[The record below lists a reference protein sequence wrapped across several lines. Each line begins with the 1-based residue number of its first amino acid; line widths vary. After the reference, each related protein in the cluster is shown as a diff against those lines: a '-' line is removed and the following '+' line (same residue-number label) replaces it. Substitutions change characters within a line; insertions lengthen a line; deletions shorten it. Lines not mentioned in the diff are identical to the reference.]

1 MARIARFMWVHRLS
15 EDREGKEKTFRKRS
29 LRLVEISVRM
39 RRMTMRPESTE
50 YAPDYGKYVMLVP
63 DGDLAA
69 TLSRQLDA
77 TLALLS
83 PLSEQQAAF
92 AYAPGKWSIK
102 EVVGHVTDGERV
114 FAYRALRIGRNDKTP
129 LPGFEQDDY
138 VASAN
143 FNERTLSSLL
153 EEFAAVRQASVQLFK
168 NFTEKEWQRRGTAN
182 GQEITPLSLA
192 YIIAGHE
199 LHHVDVLRTRY
210 LSRGAAIPHG
220 V

>member
-1 MARIARFMWVHRLS
+1 
-15 EDREGKEKTFRKRS
+15 
-29 LRLVEISVRM
+29 
-39 RRMTMRPESTE
+39 MTMRPESTE

-63 DGDLAA
+63 DGDLVA
-69 TLSRQLDA
+69 TLSRQLTA

-102 EVVGHVTDGERV
+102 EVVGHLTDGERV

-138 VASAN
+138 VATAN

-168 NFTEKEWQRRGTAN
+168 NFAEKEWQRRGTAN

-210 LSRGAAIPHG
+210 LSRGAAAEHSHG
-220 V
+220 

>member
-1 MARIARFMWVHRLS
+1 MPY
-15 EDREGKEKTFRKRS
+15 
-29 LRLVEISVRM
+29 
-39 RRMTMRPESTE
+39 MTRRPESTD
-50 YAPDYGKYVMLVP
+50 YAPDYGKYIMLVP
-63 DGDLAA
+63 DGDLTA
-69 TLSRQLDA
+69 TLSHQLDA

-83 PLSEQQAAF
+83 PLPEERAGF

-102 EVVGHVTDGERV
+102 EVVGHLMDGERI
-114 FAYRALRIGRNDKTP
+114 FGYRALRIGRNDKTP

-153 EEFAAVRQASVQLFK
+153 EEFAVVRQASVQLFK
-168 NFTEKEWQRRGTAN
+168 NFAEREWQRRGTAN
-182 GQEITPLSLA
+182 GQEITPLSLG
-192 YIIAGHE
+192 YIVAGHE

-210 LSRGAAIPHG
+210 LSSG